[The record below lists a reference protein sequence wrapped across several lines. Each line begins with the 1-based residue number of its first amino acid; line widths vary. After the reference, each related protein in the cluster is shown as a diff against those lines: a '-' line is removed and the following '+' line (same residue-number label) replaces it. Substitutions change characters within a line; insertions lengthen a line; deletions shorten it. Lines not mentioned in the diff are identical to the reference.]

1 MKLEKP
7 YLLFVGDAHD
17 DLAAKTAYGILD
29 WCADDCL
36 GQFRLPACK
45 PQLDLPELT
54 MREAAKR
61 GVRTVV
67 IGVAVR
73 GGTIPD
79 SWIPHLVDALDNNM
93 SLANGLHTPLASIR
107 EIAAAAERNSSQIHE
122 VRKPSGPNR
131 VATAEKRTGLRLLTV
146 GTDCSVGKK
155 YTALSIAKQMHACGM
170 HADYRATGQTG
181 IFIAGSG
188 VPVDAVIADFI
199 SGSIET
205 LCPAAPD
212 YHWDVIEGQG
222 SLHHPSF
229 SGVSMGLMH
238 GAQPD
243 ALVLCHEPTRTH
255 MRGLPNQPLPS
266 IEDSIAL
273 NLTAAK
279 IVNPQVQFTGVSIN
293 TKHLSAHERSNYL
306 AMMQQR
312 TGLICIDP
320 FVTGSQRIVDH
331 IHQAFHGQ

>member
-29 WCADDCL
+29 WCARDCA

-45 PQLDLPELT
+45 PQLNLPELT

-107 EIAAAAERNSSQIHE
+107 EIAAAAERSSGQIHE

-131 VATAEKRTGLRLLTV
+131 VATGEKRSGLRLLTV

-155 YTALSIAKQMHACGM
+155 YTALSIARQMRDCEID
-170 HADYRATGQTG
+170 ADYRATGQTG

-188 VPVDAVIADFI
+188 VPVDAVTADFI

-205 LCPAAPD
+205 LCPAAPAH
-212 YHWDVIEGQG
+212 HWDVIEGQG

-243 ALVLCHEPTRTH
+243 ALVLCHEPTRTS

-273 NLTAAK
+273 NLAAAK
-279 IVNPQVQFTGVSIN
+279 IVNPNTRFAGASFN
-293 TKHLSAHERSNYL
+293 TKHLPEHERSKYL
-306 AMMQQR
+306 AAMEQR
-312 TGLICIDP
+312 IGLVCIDP
-320 FVTGSQRIVDH
+320 FVTGSQRIVEH
-331 IHQAFHGQ
+331 IRQAFHAR